1 MRLARAVGFVRF
13 RTSPSQ
19 STVFGTLIRFCVSGF
34 ASEFY
39 RRHEMRYGRFA
50 TVLTLRLVTT
60 AMLVTGLFAIPAV
73 AQTVVN
79 GDVIGT
85 VTDSAGAVV
94 EGTNVTLVDTA

>member
-1 MRLARAVGFVRF
+1 
-13 RTSPSQ
+13 
-19 STVFGTLIRFCVSGF
+19 
-34 ASEFY
+34 
-39 RRHEMRYGRFA
+39 MRYGRFA

-94 EGTNVTLVDTA
+94 EGTNVTLVDTAEGKSQVATTNSTGLYRFSFLKPDV